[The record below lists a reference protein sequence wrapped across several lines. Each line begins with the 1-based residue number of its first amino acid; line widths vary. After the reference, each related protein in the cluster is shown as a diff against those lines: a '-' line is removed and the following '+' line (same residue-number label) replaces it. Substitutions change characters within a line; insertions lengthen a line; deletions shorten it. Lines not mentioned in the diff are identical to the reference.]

1 MSHIIIRAYLQKE
14 PLDCLVLCPHQ
25 IASAKFWGE
34 KVIRILAAPCWN
46 STKLA
51 KSAMSLVFLMYC
63 FETYSP
69 CMNGWNIGVFK
80 VCWNIGNFQHLE
92 NSFTKLDC
100 WKCKLK
106 LPDLIAIQFL
116 SFVGIA
122 TSSKAGT
129 PKCQLDFA
137 KVGWFSS
144 HLSTISVTN
153 F

>member
-1 MSHIIIRAYLQKE
+1 MTFFQIMTLFHVSHKPLLLVFQSGFISKMSHIIIRAYLQKE

-51 KSAMSLVFLMYC
+51 KSALSLVFLMYC

-92 NSFTKLDC
+92 NSFTKLEI
-100 WKCKLK
+100 LN
-106 LPDLIAIQFL
+106 LIAEN
-116 SFVGIA
+116 A
-122 TSSKAGT
+122 
-129 PKCQLDFA
+129 
-137 KVGWFSS
+137 
-144 HLSTISVTN
+144 N
-153 F
+153 